1 MKRTAL
7 RVGLV
12 SDTHG
17 LFDPRLSELLA
28 DCDLILHAGDIVKPE
43 ILDDLARIAP
53 LRAVRGN
60 NDPRPTFQALPE
72 LAVVEL
78 GALTAL
84 LVHQVGAPG
93 RLFPSVRQ
101 ALSRHRA
108 QLLVFGHSHRPA
120 AALDGGVLL
129 VNPGSAGPR
138 RFRLPRAAGVLQVQ
152 GRAAEVRLFDL
163 ASPGLPLLE
172 PPLAV
177 SW

>member
-1 MKRTAL
+1 MNHSAL

-17 LFDPRLSELLA
+17 LFDPRLAELLA
-28 DCDLILHAGDIVKPE
+28 GCDLILHAGDIVKPE
-43 ILDDLARIAP
+43 ILDELARIAP

-60 NDPRPTFQALPE
+60 NDPCPAFRALPE
-72 LAVVEL
+72 LDVVEL
-78 GALTAL
+78 GALTAIV
-84 LVHQVGAPG
+84 VHQVGAPG

-108 QLLVFGHSHRPA
+108 QLLVYGHSHRPGA
-120 AALDGGVLL
+120 TLDDGVLL

-138 RFRLPRAAGVLQVQ
+138 RFRLPRAAGLLQVH

-172 PPLAV
+172 PPLTA